1 MKAKEFYEVLGDY
14 LKDRKDIGI
23 EKHKLSYQGGVF
35 DFWKISSRKIGPKDK
50 IILICAGLHGD
61 EIAGPLTILTHA
73 HRIIDLV
80 HRSGL
85 KIILYPLGNPSGF
98 EAGTRYNIDG
108 DGGDDGNNDF
118 LRYASD
124 ADKWR
129 WASDPKLNIR
139 LPKETELMHA
149 LLKEDRLNQVAAC
162 IDLHQDYISN
172 FPPAAYHYA
181 FGDLSRYR
189 NIVEKIE
196 KLVPVLRYTFISAGQ
211 SSPAKSDAQG
221 FIVRHDGSLQDLMF
235 RFGAKHSIT
244 VETSGATPVGIARR
258 VNLIWIYGLIKF
270 GEKE

>member
-1 MKAKEFYEVLGDY
+1 VKAEEFYGILDNNLRNSKGIVIATDLIGYKNGDFY
-14 LKDRKDIGI
+14 
-23 EKHKLSYQGGVF
+23 
-35 DFWKISSRKIGPKDK
+35 FWKISSAKIGPKDK
-50 IILICAGLHGD
+50 IILIRAGIHGD
-61 EIAGPLTILTHA
+61 EIAGPLTILTYA
-73 HRIIDLV
+73 DRIIDLV

-85 KIILYPLGNPSGF
+85 KLILYPLGNPSGF

-258 VNLIWIYGLIKF
+258 VNLIWIYGLIELVK
-270 GEKE
+270 KE